1 MRSRTIREGSVGLL
15 ILVGI
20 GLFGFL
26 MLWLKGINPGKR
38 SYNLTLE
45 FDNTTGMQTGTP
57 VLYRGVPVGRVLT
70 IAPKTNSIEVEI
82 EITQSGLRIPAG
94 VVVETSQSGLIGET
108 SIAITPLS
116 ELADANLA
124 MSPVGRDCNSQ
135 VILCDGDRLEGKVGV
150 NYEDLLKSAERI
162 SEFLADPKLAQDILK
177 ILTNTSEITDN
188 VIDLSAE
195 LTLVAKDVRQEV
207 SPLAA
212 SARRSTDSITQ
223 AASQIETSATQ
234 TAENLNITLAEV
246 NSLLSANRSNIV
258 STLDNVEASS
268 ASLRQ
273 ILATL
278 GPQLEN
284 NEFLA
289 NLETLSANAVAA
301 SEDLK
306 EVSASLN
313 SPENLVLLQQTLES
327 ARDVFQSAQKIM
339 ADVDELTGD
348 PTFRTNI
355 RNLVNG
361 LGNLVSTTERLE
373 TQTQLAHIL
382 ENTAASTVEA
392 NEANGASDPAAASPT
407 ATPSETLS
415 ETLPVA
421 ATSVEQPSLVQVQ
434 SDQPPLVLTDDSYPV
449 LVYDG
454 VRYSVRM
461 AARPQG
467 RQP

>member
-1 MRSRTIREGSVGLL
+1 MRSRTIREGSVGIL

-26 MLWLKGINPGKR
+26 ILWLRGINPGKR
-38 SYNLTLE
+38 SYNLTVE

-70 IAPKTNSIEVEI
+70 ITPKTNTIEVKL
-82 EITQSGLRIPAG
+82 EITQSGLRMPAG

-116 ELADANLA
+116 ELAEANLA
-124 MSPVGRDCNSQ
+124 MSPIGRDCNSQ
-135 VILCDGDRLEGKVGV
+135 VILCDGDQLKGQVGV

-162 SEFLADPKLAQDILK
+162 SNFLADPKLAQDILK
-177 ILTNTSEITDN
+177 ILNNTSEITDN

-207 SPLAA
+207 RPLAA

-234 TAENLNITLAEV
+234 TAQNLNITLTEV
-246 NSLLSANRSNIV
+246 NALLTTNRANIV

-273 ILATL
+273 ILASL
-278 GPQLEN
+278 GSQLEN
-284 NEFLA
+284 TEFLA

-306 EVSASLN
+306 EISASLN

-373 TQTQLAHIL
+373 TQTQLAQIL
-382 ENTAASTVEA
+382 ENTALSTSA
-392 NEANGASDPAAASPT
+392 ATANGDQLTPALVSQANPEALSPETSSPRASVTPRSTGAAHPPT
-407 ATPSETLS
+407 SML
-415 ETLPVA
+415 
-421 ATSVEQPSLVQVQ
+421 Q
-434 SDQPPLVLTDDSYPV
+434 STEDSYPV

-461 AARPQG
+461 AARPQE
-467 RQP
+467 R